1 MPSTARCLRLP
12 AAVLLIG
19 ALWLSGCAR
28 VGSEAGVPCPP
39 VVGYSAEEQA
49 RAAVEVGALA
59 DDAVIVR
66 MLSDYAVMREQARAC
81 G

>member
-1 MPSTARCLRLP
+1 MPSIAGWLRLP

-19 ALWLSGCAR
+19 TLWLSACAMAS
-28 VGSEAGVPCPP
+28 SEAGVPCPP
-39 VVGYSAEEQA
+39 VVDYTTVDQA
-49 RAAVEVGALA
+49 RAAGEVEALA
-59 DDAVIVR
+59 DGAVIVR